1 MSTKATWGFVEGD
14 LIAPGLHA
22 MKLLGGGYE
31 YEAYLAWDDYLFAL
45 IVAKVVRPDRI
56 QDDGIIKQFLREAD
70 TLARLSHPVIVR
82 SFRANMSADRP
93 HLVLEH
99 LEGRTLRSLLKRH
112 GPLPLAQLL
121 PLALEMCSALHYLA
135 EEQTIHLDVKP
146 GNIVMG
152 APPRLIDLSV
162 ARTFDEAR
170 TIRRP
175 IGTDEYMA
183 PEQCLPDAAAIGAPT
198 DMWGLGATLY
208 QALTGNL
215 AFTKGNRDSKVTE
228 IRFPQV
234 KEEPTPLPEGAPKP
248 LAEVLMRALDKDPQ
262 SRPSPKDFTLALESL
277 VAAMP
282 RRPVLRRGRPRIR

>member
-1 MSTKATWGFVEGD
+1 VSTKATWGFAEGD

-31 YEAYLAWDDYLFAL
+31 YEAYLAWDDHLFAL

-56 QDDGIIKQFLREAD
+56 EDRGSIRQFQREAA

-82 SFRANMSADRP
+82 CFRAETSTGRP

-112 GPLPLAQLL
+112 GPLPMAQLL

-135 EEQTIHLDVKP
+135 QEQTIHLDVKP
-146 GNIVMG
+146 ANIVMG

-170 TIRRP
+170 SIRGP

-183 PEQCLPDAAAIGAPT
+183 PEQCLPDATAIGAAA

-208 QALTGNL
+208 QALTGRL
-215 AFTKGNRDSKVTE
+215 PFSKGDKESKVTE

-234 KEEPTPLPEGAPKP
+234 TEQPAPLSEKMPKL
-248 LAEVLMRALDKDPQ
+248 LADVLMSALAKDHS
-262 SRPSPKDFTLALESL
+262 SRPRPLDFTLALEPL
-277 VAAMP
+277 VAAMR
-282 RRPVLRRGRPRIR
+282 RRPVLGRPRPRLR